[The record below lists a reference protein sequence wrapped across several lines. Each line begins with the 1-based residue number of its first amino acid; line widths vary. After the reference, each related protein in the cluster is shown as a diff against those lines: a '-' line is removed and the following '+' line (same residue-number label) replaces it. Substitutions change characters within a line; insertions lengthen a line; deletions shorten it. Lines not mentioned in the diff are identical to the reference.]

1 MRARDFYDLVS
12 GRRRGLMA
20 TLLRSV
26 LTLIEG
32 PYRLVVAWRN
42 RQYDTQ
48 ADKVHHLEVPVVSV
62 GNLTLGGTGKTPM
75 VKWLARWFRE
85 ADLRVTLL
93 SRGYGTEEGVMND
106 EAMELEDALPDVPH
120 LQNPDR
126 VASGQIAIEEL
137 EAELLILD
145 DGFQHRR
152 LGRDLDIVLLDA
164 TEPFG
169 FGHIFPRGALRE
181 PIGSLKR
188 ANVVCLTRSNLIS
201 ATERNAIRERVVQQ
215 FPHAVWCESISEPIG
230 LLSVDAKGQATEIEP
245 IDSLAKEAIVAFC
258 GLGNPEAFRQT
269 LVGMGIKVSQM
280 LEFPDHHAY
289 TAADVNSIGESAK
302 QNKAKTILCTHKDL
316 VKVRVTEIMNSQLKA
331 VVIGAKIVAGQQA
344 LESKLKEVV
353 ELTKN
358 SASETI

>member
-12 GRRRGLMA
+12 GRRRGVVA
-20 TLLRSV
+20 TFMRGGLSV
-26 LTLIEG
+26 IEV
-32 PYRLVVAWRN
+32 PYRLVVGWRN
-42 RQYDTQ
+42 RQFDTQ
-48 ADKVHHLEVPVVSV
+48 SDKVHQLEVPVVSV

-75 VKWLARWFRE
+75 VKWLARWFRD
-85 ADLRVTLL
+85 AGLRVTLL

-169 FGHIFPRGALRE
+169 FGRIFPRGALRE
-181 PIGSLKR
+181 PVGSLKR
-188 ANVVCLTRSNLIS
+188 ADVVCMTRSNLIEQ
-201 ATERNAIRERVVQQ
+201 AERDAIHERVTQLA
-215 FPHAVWCESISEPIG
+215 PKAVWCESISEPIG
-230 LLSVDAKGQATEIEP
+230 LLSVDDKGRATAIKPIESVV
-245 IDSLAKEAIVAFC
+245 DEAVVAFC

-269 LVGMGIKVSQM
+269 LAGIGVEVVSM
-280 LEFPDHHAY
+280 LEFADHHAY
-289 TAADVNSIGESAK
+289 TADDVRAISESAK
-302 QNKAKTILCTHKDL
+302 SNGVQTILCTHKDL
-316 VKVRVTEIMNSQLKA
+316 VKVRVAELAGCQLKA
-331 VVIGAKIVAGQQA
+331 VVIGAKLTVGQDE
-344 LESKLKEVV
+344 LESKLQEVV
-353 ELTKN
+353 NAMK
-358 SASETI
+358 